1 MCIYG
6 NCALWGCLFW
16 SHILEEIG
24 ILKGDQKGVKD
35 WMTLTVTHW
44 LLHHHVTV
52 EFQGSMGK
60 FVQLSTQIGTYR
72 NCRGRW
78 ERGALYVC
86 VCVHAHVVFEV
97 HMLLRTD
104 RTLETCIK
112 KKGKKREKQYLT
124 VAPVLGEY
132 LGLKEKLLP
141 AYCTGLSWFLLLNRP
156 CLDLNPFILC
166 QSFCRVGHQT
176 QLLS

>member
-6 NCALWGCLFW
+6 NCALWERLFW
-16 SHILEEIG
+16 SRILEEIG

-44 LLHHHVTV
+44 LLHHRVTV

-60 FVQLSTQIGTYR
+60 FVQLSTQIRTYR

-78 ERGALYVC
+78 ERGGGLYVSHR
-86 VCVHAHVVFEV
+86 V
-97 HMLLRTD
+97 
-104 RTLETCIK
+104 
-112 KKGKKREKQYLT
+112 LT
-124 VAPVLGEY
+124 VATVLGEY

-141 AYCTGLSWFLLLNRP
+141 AYCTGLSWFPLLNRP
-156 CLDLNPFILC
+156 RLDPSPFILC